1 MTGMKMR
8 VEGLSGALYTSN
20 TMSQPNG
27 RSSRKSIAVIGAGQC
42 NDESDSTAYDVGRLI
57 AERGAIVIS
66 GGSTGVMEAA
76 SRGAREASGLV
87 VGILPGLDPRGAN
100 PFVDVVI
107 PTGMG
112 QLRNG
117 LVINSAGAVIAIG
130 GEWGTLSEIGFALK
144 TGKPVI
150 GWRTWELARGGAQS
164 ADIVRVDTAQEAVD
178 EAFARYVG

>member
-1 MTGMKMR
+1 
-8 VEGLSGALYTSN
+8 
-20 TMSQPNG
+20 
-27 RSSRKSIAVIGAGQC
+27 
-42 NDESDSTAYDVGRLI
+42 
-57 AERGAIVIS
+57 
-66 GGSTGVMEAA
+66 MEAA

-150 GWRTWELARGGAQS
+150 GWRTWELARGGAPS